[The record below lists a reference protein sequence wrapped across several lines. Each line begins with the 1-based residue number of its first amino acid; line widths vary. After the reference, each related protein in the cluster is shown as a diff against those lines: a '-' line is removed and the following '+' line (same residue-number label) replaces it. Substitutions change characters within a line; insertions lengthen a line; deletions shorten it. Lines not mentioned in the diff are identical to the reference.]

1 MYFCHSIFRIYRI
14 MKKISIFSLLTVMCL
29 CAVAQSV
36 SFTGRD
42 ADSRYAQLNRVVITN
57 HTQGWQETLYWPD
70 TTLILKNGTGIDD
83 FSENNGFVL
92 SQNIPNPFK
101 ATTNVR
107 LTVAEAGEVSLEI
120 IDMNGRKIVEKSFSD
135 VSAGIHN
142 YRVNLSKTGMYV
154 MTARQNGKQT
164 SIKMVCGE
172 GGGANQLEYAGA
184 AEMSL
189 ETFLQTND
197 RMEYVGYI
205 IVDGEERET
214 KHVMQT
220 LDNSKTVV
228 LPLAKIYDGNNMV
241 QLTNKHKGG
250 EKASPAEDAEGF
262 RVALSLSPFSLN
274 QFEQGYTFVIGDSIA
289 TTPEELQ
296 SIYRSLGSTEMYVRI
311 ATKRHKTA
319 ENTTDGEPDENAN
332 VHTFDQGIQLCQ
344 IAAALNI
351 PINPEI
357 MCAYT
362 YMDMDRVQKP
372 RFEEYPEIYA
382 LQNGKEWSELS
393 LDEICV
399 VLEAYGEFVADAIL
413 ATGCTVN
420 NWNLGNEANF
430 GFAGVGMGTETAVDA
445 KLGKASAMKRY
456 MASVFSTWWLK
467 KHVWAY
473 NVKEFAAIK
482 SGILKAYEK
491 RNLDASHVKFSTH
504 IATVV
509 FTVRCSASYF
519 QYMAKHGYAVETA
532 GISYY
537 PSAPAMSFNKKKL
550 LTKTITRINKK
561 CHVPVFIG
569 EFSYPSGKMD
579 GPFASWN
586 KKLKGYEKD
595 QQGQANIYR
604 DVIAWGKTHGM
615 AGIRYWAPDY
625 EGWYSMSM
633 YEFSNKKGTA
643 KTILKN
649 HKEIVGN

>member
-1 MYFCHSIFRIYRI
+1 MPHKFQILFVMRRIF
-14 MKKISIFSLLTVMCL
+14 IFSLLIMMCFG
-29 CAVAQSV
+29 AVAQTI

-70 TTLILKNGTGIDD
+70 TTLILKNGTGVDD
-83 FSENNGFVL
+83 FSENSGFVL

-101 ATTNVR
+101 AFTNVR
-107 LTVAEAGEVSLEI
+107 LSVAEAGDVLIEI
-120 IDMNGRKIVEKSFSD
+120 IDMNGRKIVGKSFSD
-135 VSAGIHN
+135 VSAGTHN
-142 YRVNLSKTGMYV
+142 YRVNLSKTGTYV
-154 MTARQNGKQT
+154 MTARQNGKQS

-172 GGGANQLEYAGA
+172 GGGANQIEYAGVA
-184 AEMSL
+184 GMSM
-189 ETFLQTND
+189 ETSLQTND
-197 RMEYVGYI
+197 RMEYVGYV

-250 EKASPAEDAEGF
+250 EKASPAGDSEGF

-289 TTPEELQ
+289 TTPEQLQ

-319 ENTTDGEPDENAN
+319 DNTTDGEPDENAN

-413 ATGCTVN
+413 ATGCAVN

-456 MASVFSTWWLK
+456 MASVFSAWWLK

-491 RNLDASHVKFSTH
+491 RNMDASKVKFSTH

-509 FTVRCSASYF
+509 FTPRCCASYF
-519 QYMAKHGYAVETA
+519 QYMAKHGYKMETA

-550 LTKTITRINKK
+550 LTKTVTKINKK

-569 EFSYPSGKMD
+569 EFSYPSGKME
-579 GPFASWN
+579 GPFAGWN

-595 QQGQANIYR
+595 QKGQADIYK
-604 DVIAWGKTHGM
+604 DVIAWGKTHGL

-633 YEFSNKKGTA
+633 FEFSNKKGTA
-643 KTILKN
+643 KTILKS

>member
-1 MYFCHSIFRIYRI
+1 
-14 MKKISIFSLLTVMCL
+14 MKRTLTLFLLALMCFSAM
-29 CAVAQSV
+29 AQNITL

-42 ADSRYAQLNRVVITN
+42 ADKNHLQLNRVVITN
-57 HTQGWQETLYWPD
+57 HSQGWQETLYRPD
-70 TTLILKNGTGIDD
+70 TSLTI
-83 FSENNGFVL
+83 ENNIENKVLVL
-92 SQNIPNPFK
+92 SQNKPNPFNG
-101 ATTNVR
+101 TTEMN
-107 LTVAEAGEVSLEI
+107 LTMAEEGDVTFVIA
-120 IDMNGRKIVEKSFSD
+120 DMNGYIVETRLIAS
-135 VSAGIHN
+135 
-142 YRVNLSKTGMYV
+142 LQTGTHKLRITLAKPGLYV
-154 MTARQNGKQT
+154 MAASLNGQEA
-164 SIKMVCGE
+164 SIKMMCNE
-172 GGGANQLEYAGA
+172 GGGGNQIEYAGVV
-184 AEMSL
+184 
-189 ETFLQTND
+189 ETRGRASLQTGD
-197 RMEYVGYI
+197 RMEYVGYATIDGTEVEITHFEQAKGVSQTI
-205 IVDGEERET
+205 IL
-214 KHVMQT
+214 Q
-220 LDNSKTVV
+220 
-228 LPLAKIYDGNNMV
+228 LAKQYEGDV
-241 QLTNKHKGG
+241 YAPSKNKG
-250 EKASPAEDAEGF
+250 KANASATDNAERF

-274 QFEQGYTFVIGDSIA
+274 QFEQGYSFVIGDSIA

-332 VHTFDQGIQLCQ
+332 VHTFDQGIRLCQ
-344 IAAALNI
+344 IAAALDI

-413 ATGCTVN
+413 ETGCTVK

-445 KLGKASAMKRY
+445 KLGKASSMKRY
-456 MASVFSTWWLK
+456 MASIFSAWWLK
-467 KHVWAY
+467 KHVWVY

-491 RNLDASHVKFSTH
+491 RNMDVSDVKFSTH

-509 FTVRCSASYF
+509 FTPRCSASYF
-519 QYMAKHGYAVETA
+519 HYMAKHGYKMETA

-537 PSAPAMSFNKKKL
+537 PSAPAMSFNKKKM

-561 CHVPVFIG
+561 CSVPVFIG

-595 QQGQANIYR
+595 QQGQANIYK

-633 YEFSNKKGTA
+633 FEFSNKKGTA
-643 KTILKN
+643 KVILKS

>member
-1 MYFCHSIFRIYRI
+1 MKRIFTL
-14 MKKISIFSLLTVMCL
+14 SLLLLMCFY
-29 CAVAQSV
+29 AGAQSLT
-36 SFTGRD
+36 FTGRD
-42 ADSRYAQLNRVVITN
+42 ADKRYAQLNRVVVTN
-57 HTQGWQETLYWPD
+57 HSQGWQETLYWPD
-70 TTLILKNGTGIDD
+70 TTLSIENATEPDIL
-83 FSENNGFVL
+83 VL
-92 SQNIPNPFK
+92 SQNNPNPFNI
-101 ATTNVR
+101 TTEVN
-107 LTVAEAGEVSLEI
+107 LGVAEAGDMTLVI
-120 IDMNGRKIVEKSFSD
+120 ADMNGNIVETHS
-135 VSAGIHN
+135 SASLQAGTHN
-142 YRVNLSKTGMYV
+142 YRITLAKPGMYV
-154 MTARQNGKQT
+154 LAARLNGHET
-164 SIKMVCGE
+164 SIKMMCNE
-172 GGGANQLEYAGA
+172 GGGNNQIEYTGIVGA
-184 AEMSL
+184 YDRASL
-189 ETFLQTND
+189 QIGD
-197 RMEYVGYI
+197 RMEYIGYI
-205 IVDGEERET
+205 IVDGVERET
-214 KHVMQT
+214 RHVTQS
-220 LDNSKTVV
+220 LGKSQTVV
-228 LPLAKIYDGNNMV
+228 LQLAKTDEGNDVLQAAKKNEKG
-241 QLTNKHKGG
+241 NKA
-250 EKASPAEDAEGF
+250 ASTEDQEGF

-274 QFEQGYTFVIGDSIA
+274 QFEQGYSFVIGDSIA

-311 ATKRHKTA
+311 ATKRHVTA

-332 VHTFDQGIQLCQ
+332 VHTFDQGIRLCQ

-372 RFEEYPEIYA
+372 RFEEYSEIYA

-561 CHVPVFIG
+561 CGVPVFIG

-643 KTILKN
+643 KTILKS

>member
-1 MYFCHSIFRIYRI
+1 MKRIFTL
-14 MKKISIFSLLTVMCL
+14 SLLLLMCFY
-29 CAVAQSV
+29 AGAQSLT
-36 SFTGRD
+36 FTGRD
-42 ADSRYAQLNRVVITN
+42 ADKRYAQLNRVVVTN
-57 HTQGWQETLYWPD
+57 HSQGWQETLYWPD
-70 TTLILKNGTGIDD
+70 TTLSIENATEPDIL
-83 FSENNGFVL
+83 VL
-92 SQNIPNPFK
+92 SQNNPNPFNIF
-101 ATTNVR
+101 TEVN
-107 LTVAEAGEVSLEI
+107 LGLAEAGDMTLVI
-120 IDMNGRKIVEKSFSD
+120 ADMNGNIVETHS
-135 VSAGIHN
+135 SASLQAGTHN
-142 YRVNLSKTGMYV
+142 YRITLAKPGMYV
-154 MTARQNGKQT
+154 LAARLNGHET
-164 SIKMVCGE
+164 SIKMMCNE
-172 GGGANQLEYAGA
+172 GGGNNQIEYTGIVGA
-184 AEMSL
+184 YDRASL
-189 ETFLQTND
+189 QIGD
-197 RMEYVGYI
+197 RMEYIGYI
-205 IVDGEERET
+205 IVDGVERET
-214 KHVMQT
+214 RHVTQS
-220 LDNSKTVV
+220 LGKSQTVV
-228 LPLAKIYDGNNMV
+228 LQLAKTDEGNDVLQAAKKNEKG
-241 QLTNKHKGG
+241 NKA
-250 EKASPAEDAEGF
+250 ASTEDQEGF

-274 QFEQGYTFVIGDSIA
+274 QFEQGYSFVIGDSIA

-311 ATKRHKTA
+311 ATKRHVTA

-332 VHTFDQGIQLCQ
+332 VHTFDQGIRLCQ

-372 RFEEYPEIYA
+372 RFEEYSEIYA

-519 QYMAKHGYAVETA
+519 RYMAKHGYAVETA

-561 CHVPVFIG
+561 CGVPVFIG

-643 KTILKN
+643 KTILKT

>member
-1 MYFCHSIFRIYRI
+1 MKRIFTL
-14 MKKISIFSLLTVMCL
+14 SLLLLMCFY
-29 CAVAQSV
+29 AGAQSLT
-36 SFTGRD
+36 FTGRD
-42 ADSRYAQLNRVVITN
+42 ADKRYAQLNRVVVTN
-57 HTQGWQETLYWPD
+57 HSQNWQETLYWPD
-70 TTLILKNGTGIDD
+70 TTLSIENATEPDIL
-83 FSENNGFVL
+83 VL
-92 SQNIPNPFK
+92 SQNNPNPFNI
-101 ATTNVR
+101 TTEVN
-107 LTVAEAGEVSLEI
+107 LGVAEAGDMTLVI
-120 IDMNGRKIVEKSFSD
+120 ADMNGNIVETHS
-135 VSAGIHN
+135 SASLQAGTHN
-142 YRVNLSKTGMYV
+142 YRITLAKPGMYV
-154 MTARQNGKQT
+154 LAARLNGHET
-164 SIKMVCGE
+164 SIKMMCNE
-172 GGGANQLEYAGA
+172 GGGNNQIEYTGIMGA
-184 AEMSL
+184 YDRASL
-189 ETFLQTND
+189 QIGD
-197 RMEYVGYI
+197 RMEYIGYI
-205 IVDGEERET
+205 IVDGVERET
-214 KHVMQT
+214 RHVMQT
-220 LDNSKTVV
+220 LGKSQTVV
-228 LPLAKIYDGNNMV
+228 LQLAKTDEGNDAL
-241 QLTNKHKGG
+241 QAAKKKEKGNK
-250 EKASPAEDAEGF
+250 AVSTEDQEGF

-274 QFEQGYTFVIGDSIA
+274 QFEQGYSFVIGDSIA

-311 ATKRHKTA
+311 ATKRHVTA

-332 VHTFDQGIQLCQ
+332 VHTFDQGIRLCQ

-561 CHVPVFIG
+561 CGVPVFIG

-633 YEFSNKKGTA
+633 FNFSNKKGTA
-643 KTILKN
+643 KTILKT

>member
-1 MYFCHSIFRIYRI
+1 MKRIFTL
-14 MKKISIFSLLTVMCL
+14 SLLLLMCFY
-29 CAVAQSV
+29 AGAQSLT
-36 SFTGRD
+36 FTGRG
-42 ADSRYAQLNRVVITN
+42 ADKRYAQLNRVVVTSYS
-57 HTQGWQETLYWPD
+57 QGWQETLYWPD
-70 TTLILKNGTGIDD
+70 TTLSIENATEPEILM
-83 FSENNGFVL
+83 L
-92 SQNIPNPFK
+92 SQNNPNPFNI
-101 ATTNVR
+101 TTEVN
-107 LTVAEAGEVSLEI
+107 LGVAEAGDMTLVI
-120 IDMNGRKIVEKSFSD
+120 ADMNGNIVETHGSASLQ
-135 VSAGIHN
+135 AGIHN
-142 YRVNLSKTGMYV
+142 YRITLAKPGMYV
-154 MTARQNGKQT
+154 LAARLNGHET
-164 SIKMVCGE
+164 SIKMMCNE
-172 GGGANQLEYAGA
+172 GGGNNQIEYTGIVGA
-184 AEMSL
+184 YDRASL
-189 ETFLQTND
+189 QIGD

-205 IVDGEERET
+205 IVDGVERGT
-214 KHVMQT
+214 RHVMQT
-220 LDNSKTVV
+220 LGKSQAVV
-228 LPLAKIYDGNNMV
+228 LQLAKTDEGNDV
-241 QLTNKHKGG
+241 LQAAKKNK
-250 EKASPAEDAEGF
+250 EENKAASTEDQEGF

-274 QFEQGYTFVIGDSIA
+274 QFEQGYSFVIGDSIA
-289 TTPEELQ
+289 TTPEQLQ

-311 ATKRHKTA
+311 ATKRHVTA

-332 VHTFDQGIQLCQ
+332 VHTFDQGIRLCQ

-595 QQGQANIYR
+595 QQGQADIYK

-643 KTILKN
+643 KTILKS